1 MARRSARERGV
12 TLSAPAWTWALLLV
26 LAATQFWLGVSALT
40 GGPMEPWL
48 GWVFLFIGCASTA
61 QAWKLGTLRVH
72 MTPDAVTVRGL
83 RRRTIAWQDI
93 RTIDERRSWLHGQV
107 VEIAPKTGKP
117 IAALVKASWLDDT
130 YERDR
135 RDLEQRWRARTS
147 VEADGSPAPPHRPT
161 TA

>member
-1 MARRSARERGV
+1 MALRPARERGI
-12 TLSAPAWTWALLLV
+12 TLSAPASTWAWLLV

-40 GGPMEPWL
+40 GGRMGALFGWL
-48 GWVFLFIGCASTA
+48 FVCLGCASTA
-61 QAWKLGTLRVH
+61 RAWRLGTLRVH

-93 RTIDERRSWLHGQV
+93 RTIEERRSWLYGRV

-117 IAALVKASWLDDT
+117 INALVKTSWLDDT
-130 YERDR
+130 FERDR
-135 RDLEQRWRARTS
+135 RDLERRWRAWTS
-147 VEADGSPAPPHRPT
+147 VEADRSPVPPLRPT